1 MSYIP
6 AGTPA
11 NTTLIFNSG
20 FLDFGNNRILNI
32 DNLKIDYKTTEVS
45 FMVLNSIKKVAHA
58 KSALTV
64 TITGKSRS
72 LTSALEAMFFGASS
86 SDATTTIYSVL
97 DGQIASQLNPV
108 ITVYDSAGVEHQ
120 YQAINALLT
129 SNSFTTTNE
138 GYAEWDFTLDCI
150 DLNLIQPLNG

>member
-1 MSYIP
+1 MYIAP
-6 AGTPA
+6 GSPS
-11 NTTLIFNSG
+11 TTYLVFNSG

-64 TITGKSRS
+64 TITGKTKS
-72 LTSALEAMFFGASS
+72 LSPALEAMFFGASS
-86 SDATTTIYSVL
+86 SDGSTTTFSVL
-97 DGQIASQLNPV
+97 DGQIATQLNPV
-108 ITVYDSAGVEHQ
+108 ITVYDSNNVEHQ

-150 DLNLIQPLNG
+150 DLNLIEPLGG